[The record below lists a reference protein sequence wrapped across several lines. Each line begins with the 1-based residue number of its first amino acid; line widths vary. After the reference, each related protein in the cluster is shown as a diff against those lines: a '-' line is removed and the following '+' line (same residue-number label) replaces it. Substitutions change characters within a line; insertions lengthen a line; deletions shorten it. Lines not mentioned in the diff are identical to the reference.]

1 MSRLGAS
8 GIWVVESHRCDGF
21 FLQENIVKV
30 EVMKFFCVSLQ
41 KVLLSS
47 EKWNYFFN

>member
-21 FLQENIVKV
+21 FLQENIVKD
-30 EVMKFFCVSLQ
+30 EVMKIICISLQ
-41 KVLLSS
+41 KVLLIS
-47 EKWNYFFN
+47 EK